1 MKKAFLI
8 SGVFLA
14 LTFLF
19 SFSKVL
25 ATDGNLNTAGQTVK
39 NVTQGAMNT
48 VGNAVT
54 DAGNAINRGAT
65 TVKNTTGNVVNSGTA
80 TTANNNTY
88 NATRTSTTQ
97 GTFMGM
103 NATAWTWLIVGI
115 LGALIVGLVWFYGK
129 EHSPITR
136 NSDE

>member
-25 ATDGNLNTAGQTVK
+25 ATDGDLNTAGQAIK
-39 NVTQGAMNT
+39 NVTEGAANT
-48 VGNAVT
+48 VENAVS
-54 DAGNAINRGAT
+54 DAGNAIGNGAAT
-65 TVKNTTGNVVNSGTA
+65 IKNTTENVMNSGRTA
-80 TTANNNTY
+80 TTNNNTY

-103 NATAWTWLIVGI
+103 DATAWTWLIVGI
-115 LGALIVGLVWFYGK
+115 LGALIVGLVWYYGK